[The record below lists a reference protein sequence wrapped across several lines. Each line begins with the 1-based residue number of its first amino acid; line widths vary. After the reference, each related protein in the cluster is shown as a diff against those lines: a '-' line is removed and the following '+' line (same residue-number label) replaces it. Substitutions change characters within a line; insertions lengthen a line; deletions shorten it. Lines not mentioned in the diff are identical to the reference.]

1 MRVLA
6 GVPRRSSCKKA
17 ATRPGS
23 DLPRTQKQEGLTLP
37 ALDSTDL
44 QFFALE
50 DGFLVFPL
58 IACTGHRRRGR
69 RGLRF
74 HGGRGRRSSNGHPR
88 HRSLGHWPA
97 PAPPPGHQ
105 PGPSTP
111 AAAASSSTS
120 DSSERTGMATPSYI
134 IGITDE
140 RNIVAPTPPT
150 SGNANFGLQASP
162 STNVGD
168 TTMAMH
174 PCFIVGTRTARWGAP
189 PFYKAGG
196 PSTAASV
203 ASTPPASPAMSTDA
217 FASTAPSPARLFGR
231 VTAPD
236 HRPSIR
242 RGTWSPAALGLSSG
256 H

>member
-58 IACTGHRRRGR
+58 VACTGHRRRGR

-88 HRSLGHWPA
+88 HRSPGRWPA

-111 AAAASSSTS
+111 ATAASSSTS
-120 DSSERTGMATPSYI
+120 DSSERTGTATPSYI
-134 IGITDE
+134 TGIID
-140 RNIVAPTPPT
+140 
-150 SGNANFGLQASP
+150 ANFGLQASP
-162 STNVGD
+162 STNVGG

-174 PCFIVGTRTARWGAP
+174 PSFIVGTRTARWGAP

-196 PSTAASV
+196 SSTAASV
-203 ASTPPASPAMSTDA
+203 ASMPPASPAMSTDTS
-217 FASTAPSPARLFGR
+217 ASTAPSTAHLLGR
-231 VTAPD
+231 VAATD
-236 HRPSIR
+236 RRPGIR